1 MILSSYYLRL
11 CIDISLKLCQFSA
24 EMTVDCKKTKKGIG
38 YIGNIAK
45 TESGKDCQRWDSNSP
60 HEVSTS
66 ITADKFPD
74 SSIGEAE
81 NKCRNPDNGERPW
94 CYTND
99 PNIRWE
105 YCNVPLCDGKF
116 YSTRFFR
123 FKLHTFDFLRK
134 D

>member
-1 MILSSYYLRL
+1 
-11 CIDISLKLCQFSA
+11 
-24 EMTVDCKKTKKGIG
+24 MTVDCKKTQKGIS

-60 HEVSTS
+60 HTKEAS

-74 SSIGEAE
+74 SSIGDAE
-81 NKCRNPDNGERPW
+81 NKCRNPDNEERPW
-94 CYTND
+94 CYTTD
-99 PNIRWE
+99 PNERWA

-116 YSTRFFR
+116 YNTRFFR
-123 FKLHTFDFLRK
+123 FKLHNFDFLRK